1 MTKIGLFDS
10 GVGGLT
16 VLKELIA
23 AMPHESYVYFGDT
36 ARYPYGGKSQETIT
50 RYSIENSAFL
60 IDQGAEL
67 IAIACHTA
75 TSLALDTL
83 QSTFS
88 IPVLGVIEPA
98 VEKMIATTQNK
109 RLGVI
114 GTRATIAS
122 GMYQRELLAYLP
134 DASITALACP
144 LFVPLIEEQITSLEI
159 LRLVIKETLAPFKDK
174 KIDTLLLGCTHYPL
188 LAELIQHE
196 MGPDVQLVNPAK
208 TFTEKLKKL
217 NLPQSPKCES
227 KFFVSDDPA
236 RFKAIGEA
244 FLGIPMGFVEQVSL
258 NPNYAIG
265 SAL

>member
-23 AMPHESYVYFGDT
+23 SMPHESYVYFGDT
-36 ARYPYGGKSQETIT
+36 ARFPYGGKSQDTII

-60 IDQGAEL
+60 IDQGVEL
-67 IAIACHTA
+67 IAVACHTA

-83 QSTFS
+83 QNTFS

-109 RLGVI
+109 RLGVL

-122 GMYQRELLAYLP
+122 GMYQKELLKQLP
-134 DASITALACP
+134 DATVTACSCP
-144 LFVPLIEEQITSLEI
+144 LFVSLIEEQITSQEI
-159 LRLVIKETLAPFKDK
+159 LRLVIKETLAPLKGK
-174 KIDTLLLGCTHYPL
+174 NIDTLLLGCTHYPL
-188 LAELIQHE
+188 LADLIQQE

-208 TFTEKLKKL
+208 TFTEKLKMVKL
-217 NLPQSPKCES
+217 QQSPKCES
-227 KFFVSDDPA
+227 QFFVSDDPE
-236 RFKAIGEA
+236 RFRAIGEA
-244 FLGIPMGFVEQVSL
+244 FLGISMNSVQRVSF
-258 NPNYAIG
+258 
-265 SAL
+265 S